1 MNIPISQLPLWE
13 RPREKIMEKGVESLS
28 NAEILAVLLGS
39 GNRKQSALF
48 LAQELLTSLDKGLYQ
63 LEEMTIH
70 ELMEFPGIGPAKASR
85 ILCGLELSRRAKTAP
100 ASPMNVSSP
109 GAVYSYMLTKMKNYQ
124 KEVFICLHLDSKNNI
139 LSEDVVSIGTLNRSL
154 VHPREVFKKA
164 VKNGAAAVLVVHNH
178 PSGDPT
184 PSAEDKQVTQRLKE
198 VGDLLGIPLLDH
210 IIIAREER
218 FSFRE
223 AGIF

>member
-1 MNIPISQLPLWE
+1 MNIPITQLPIWE
-13 RPREKIMEKGVESLS
+13 RPREKIMEKGVEALS
-28 NAEILAVLLGS
+28 NAEVLAVLLGS
-39 GNRKQSALF
+39 GTRSQSALF
-48 LAQELLTSLDKGLYQ
+48 LAQELLTSLDKGLHQ

-85 ILCGLELSRRAKTAP
+85 ILCGLEIARRAKTAP
-100 ASPMNVSSP
+100 LSPMNVSSP
-109 GAVYSYMLTKMKNYQ
+109 GAVYSYMLTKMQNYQ

-164 VKNGAAAVLVVHNH
+164 VKNGAASVLVVHNH
-178 PSGDPT
+178 PSGDPK
-184 PSAEDKQVTQRLKE
+184 PSEEDKQVTKRLKE
-198 VGDLLGIPLLDH
+198 VGELLGIPLLDH
-210 IIIAREER
+210 VIIAREER